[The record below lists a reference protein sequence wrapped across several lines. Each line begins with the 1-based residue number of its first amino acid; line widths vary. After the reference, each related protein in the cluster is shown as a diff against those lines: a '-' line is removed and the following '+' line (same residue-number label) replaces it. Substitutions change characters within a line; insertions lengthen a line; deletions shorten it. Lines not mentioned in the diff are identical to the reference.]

1 MKHILANIWFIA
13 TADVQFALRD
23 RATLLW
29 LVLMPP
35 VFFFFIGNMTA
46 GGFGAMMTDSEVVIE
61 APSEVDPATQRFLEL
76 LAEGGFARAEAG
88 TDAPTLRL
96 SAPAD
101 GADGPV
107 TATYLAG
114 DPTPM
119 TEFEVLR
126 LRRAALTLQ
135 AELAANAAR
144 GDDASTIAAFSDE
157 VRPLTVEVEAAGRLG
172 RVPSG
177 FEQTIPGILVMF
189 TMLVLLT
196 SGGVLL
202 LMEREQGMLRRLA
215 STPLSRREI
224 VAGKWLGRMLLALVQ
239 IGFAML
245 VGTLLFG
252 MDWEPS
258 LPAIL
263 AVLLGW
269 AAFCASLGLLVGSVG
284 RSQGEVAGL
293 GMLLTMIMAALG
305 GAWWPIE
312 VTPDWMQTLQMAIP
326 AGWTMDA
333 FHRLVSFGDAPI
345 TALPH
350 LAALM
355 LATLAVAGLAAKL
368 FRFS

>member
-1 MKHILANIWFIA
+1 MHSIFANIWFIA
-13 TADVQFALRD
+13 RNDLLFALKD

-46 GGFGAMMTDSEVVIE
+46 GGFGAMMSGSEIVVE
-61 APSEVDPATQRFLEL
+61 APAENDPKTDRFLDL
-76 LAEGGFARAEAG
+76 LTEGGFILAEAG
-88 TDAPTLRL
+88 TNAPTLRL
-96 SAPAD
+96 SPSPN

-107 TATYLAG
+107 VATFVAG
-114 DPTPM
+114 DPTPA

-135 AELAANAAR
+135 AELATIAAR
-144 GDDASTIAAFSDE
+144 GEAPSTVAAFAKE
-157 VRPLTVEVEAAGRLG
+157 RRPLTVEIEAAGRLG

-215 STPLSRREI
+215 SAPLSRREI
-224 VAGKWLGRMLLALVQ
+224 VAGKWLGRMLLALAQ

-245 VGTLLFG
+245 VGTLVFG
-252 MDWEPS
+252 MDWGPS

-263 AVLLGW
+263 LILLGW
-269 AAFCASLGLLVGSVG
+269 AAFCASLGLLVGSLG

-312 VTPDWMQTLQMAIP
+312 VTPTWMQTLQMVVP
-326 AGWTMDA
+326 TGWTMDA
-333 FHRLVSFGDAPI
+333 MHRLVSFGDAPI

-350 LAALM
+350 LAAL
-355 LATLAVAGLAAKL
+355 LIAAIAIAGLAAKY
-368 FRFS
+368 FRFD

>member
-1 MKHILANIWFIA
+1 MQHSLANIWFIA
-13 TADVQFALRD
+13 KADVLFALRD

-46 GGFGAMMTDSEVVIE
+46 GGFGAMMTGSEIVIE
-61 APSEVDPATQRFLEL
+61 AGSEHDPATQRFLEL
-76 LAEGGFARAEAG
+76 LTEGGFVSAEAG
-88 TDAPTLRL
+88 ADAPMLRL
-96 SAPAD
+96 SAASD
-101 GADGPV
+101 GTDGPV
-107 TATYLAG
+107 IATYLAG
-114 DPTPM
+114 DPTP
-119 TEFEVLR
+119 TTDFEVLR

-135 AELAANAAR
+135 SERAAVAAR
-144 GDDASTIAAFSDE
+144 GHDASSIAAFADE
-157 VRPLTVEVEAAGRLG
+157 VRTLTVEVEAAGRLG

-215 STPLSRREI
+215 SAPLSRREI
-224 VAGKWLGRMLLALVQ
+224 VAGKWLGRMLLAVAQ
-239 IGFAML
+239 IGFAMG
-245 VGTLLFG
+245 VGTVLFG
-252 MDWEPS
+252 MDWGPS
-258 LPAIL
+258 LPAIF

-269 AAFCASLGLLVGSVG
+269 AAFCASLGLLVGSIG

-293 GMLLTMIMAALG
+293 GMLTTMVMAALG

-312 VTPDWMQTLQMAIP
+312 VTPDWMQTLQLVVP

-333 FHRLVSFGDAPI
+333 MHRLVSFGDALV
-345 TALPH
+345 TTLPH
-350 LAALM
+350 LAAL
-355 LATLAVAGLAAKL
+355 AGVSLAVAALAAKL

>member
-1 MKHILANIWFIA
+1 MKSTFANIWFIA
-13 TADVQFALRD
+13 KADVLFALRD

-46 GGFGAMMTDSEVVIE
+46 GGFGAMMTGSEIVIE
-61 APSEVDPATQRFLEL
+61 AAAENDPATQRFLEL
-76 LAEGGFARAEAG
+76 LTEGGFVRAEEAA
-88 TDAPTLRL
+88 DAPTLRL
-96 SAPAD
+96 SAPLD
-101 GADGPV
+101 GTDGPV
-107 TATYLAG
+107 IATYLAG
-114 DPTPM
+114 DPTPT

-126 LRRAALTLQ
+126 LQRAALTLQ
-135 AELAANAAR
+135 AELAAISAR
-144 GDDASTIAAFSDE
+144 GDEVSSITAFADE
-157 VRPLTVEVEAAGRLG
+157 VRPLSVEVEAAGRLG

-215 STPLSRREI
+215 SAPLSRREI
-224 VAGKWLGRMLLALVQ
+224 VAGKWLGRMLLALAQ
-239 IGFAML
+239 IGFAMC

-252 MDWEPS
+252 MDWGPS

-269 AAFCASLGLLVGSVG
+269 AAFCASLGLLVGSIG
-284 RSQGEVAGL
+284 RSRGEVAGL
-293 GMLLTMIMAALG
+293 GMLLTMVMAALG

-312 VTPDWMQTLQMAIP
+312 VTPDWMQALQLAVP

-333 FHRLVSFGDAPI
+333 MHRLVSFGDAPI
-345 TALPH
+345 TTLPH
-350 LAALM
+350 LAAL
-355 LATLAVAGLAAKL
+355 AAASLAVAGVAAKL

>member
-1 MKHILANIWFIA
+1 MKHTLANIWFIA
-13 TADVQFALRD
+13 NADVRFALRD

-46 GGFGAMMTDSEVVIE
+46 GGFGAMMTGSEIVVE
-61 APSEVDPATQRFLEL
+61 APFEADPATERFLEL
-76 LAEGGFARAEAG
+76 LSEGGFVRAEAG
-88 TDAPTLRL
+88 EDAPILRL
-96 SAPAD
+96 SAPWD

-114 DPTPM
+114 NPTPT

-126 LRRAALTLQ
+126 LHRAALRLQ
-135 AELAANAAR
+135 AELAAVAAR
-144 GDDASTIAAFSDE
+144 GDDASTIAAFADE
-157 VRPLTVEVEAAGRLG
+157 ARALTVEVEAAGRLG

-202 LMEREQGMLRRLA
+202 LMEREQGILRRLA
-215 STPLSRREI
+215 SAPLSRREI
-224 VAGKWLGRMLLALVQ
+224 VAGKWLGRMLLALAQ
-239 IGFAML
+239 IGFAMC

-252 MDWEPS
+252 MDWGPS

-269 AAFCASLGLLVGSVG
+269 AAFCASLGLLVGSIG
-284 RSQGEVAGL
+284 RSQGEVVGL
-293 GMLLTMIMAALG
+293 GMLLTMVMAALG

-312 VTPDWMQTLQMAIP
+312 VTPAWMQTLQLAVP

-333 FHRLVSFGDAPI
+333 MHRLVSFGDAPATTI
-345 TALPH
+345 PH
-350 LAALM
+350 FAAL
-355 LATLAVAGLAAKL
+355 AVACLAVAGLAAKL